1 MDDGVSAWR
10 PRQASEGEPPSP
22 VRSARARTRLASGTP
37 GRVGHRRARGLD
49 KRAALAL
56 LRAHGLGPCTPHVPS
71 PPRARRSARRGGRG
85 AVLASG
91 PSRFVSISSR

>member
-71 PPRARRSARRGGRG
+71 PPRARRSAHPGAAVAG
-85 AVLASG
+85 AVPVAGARVRPL
-91 PSRFVSISSR
+91 